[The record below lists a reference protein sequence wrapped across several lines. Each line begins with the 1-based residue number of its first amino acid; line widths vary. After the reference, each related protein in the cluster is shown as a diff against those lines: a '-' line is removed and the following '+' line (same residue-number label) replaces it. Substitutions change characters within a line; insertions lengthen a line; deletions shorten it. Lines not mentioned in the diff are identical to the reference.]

1 MIILSIDSSTPVAG
15 IAVSDGKKLLGEV
28 MINTQNTHSEKLM
41 PMVAQLLHDL
51 QMSIQQIDA
60 VAITCGPG
68 SFTGLRI
75 GMATAKGIVQ
85 GGNKKLI
92 AIPTLD
98 TLAQNLNHY
107 PGIICPIMNAQKKQV
122 YTAIYK
128 STETGMDRLSDYQ
141 AIEAETLASLPVQNV
156 YGIYY
161 YLMSDEWQNV
171 ENLDMT
177 GIHVTEVSAY
187 WQDISVGFL
196 EGELMVPEN
205 GSVAL
210 MECVAI
216 EKIRM
221 EQPTAFSNIN
231 YEMLSKNNT
240 YTQVRGV
247 NMAEAIYKEV
257 YDVEG
262 VRYKLCYE
270 MDKPNDLKFVTAEI
284 Y

>member
-1 MIILSIDSSTPVAG
+1 MIILSIDSSAPVAG

-51 QMSIQQIDA
+51 QMNIQQIDA

-128 STETGMDRLSDYQ
+128 STEIGMERLSDYQ
-141 AIEAETLASLPVQNV
+141 AIEAETLAEQLLALGETVWFTGDGVDAFADVFRAKLGAQCRLADGNTVLPRAGALAMLAAERAEQEQFDDLYQAELIYIRKSEAEVQWEARN
-156 YGIYY
+156 
-161 YLMSDEWQNV
+161 Q
-171 ENLDMT
+171 
-177 GIHVTEVSAY
+177 
-187 WQDISVGFL
+187 Q
-196 EGELMVPEN
+196 
-205 GSVAL
+205 
-210 MECVAI
+210 
-216 EKIRM
+216 
-221 EQPTAFSNIN
+221 
-231 YEMLSKNNT
+231 
-240 YTQVRGV
+240 TQ
-247 NMAEAIYKEV
+247 A
-257 YDVEG
+257 
-262 VRYKLCYE
+262 
-270 MDKPNDLKFVTAEI
+270 
-284 Y
+284 